1 MSSAVLKT
9 KTELEQLWDRQLE
22 THLLRL
28 LPGDCYVSS
37 EAEALTTVLG
47 SCVSA
52 CVRDTEVGCGGMNHF
67 MLPSVGSASAVD
79 QSSLGRYGK
88 HAMEGLIEGILRLG
102 GREDRL
108 EVKVF
113 GGGNIVQGM
122 SDVGEQNIRFVEQYL
137 TDCGLSASAQDL
149 GLSHPRK
156 IIYFV
161 DTGKVMVKRLRALHS
176 RAIVA
181 EEQKFTSD
189 MAAA

>member
-1 MSSAVLKT
+1 MSSPVLKAGSD
-9 KTELEQLWDRQLE
+9 LEQIWDRQLE

-28 LPGDCYVSS
+28 LPGDCYVSR
-37 EAEALTTVLG
+37 EAEVLTTVLG

-52 CVRDTEVGCGGMNHF
+52 CVRDTELGCGGMNHF
-67 MLPSVGSASAVD
+67 MLPSLPGGGGLD
-79 QSSLGRYGK
+79 PSSLGRYGEP
-88 HAMEGLIEGILRLG
+88 AMEGLIEGILQLG
-102 GREDRL
+102 GQKDRL

-113 GGGNIVQGM
+113 GGGNIVAGM
-122 SDVGEQNIRFVEQYL
+122 SDVGEQNIKFIQRYL
-137 TDCGLSASAQDL
+137 GDLGLNATAQDL
-149 GLSHPRK
+149 GLAHPRK

-181 EEQKFTSD
+181 EEQKYTNN

>member
-1 MSSAVLKT
+1 MNSAVLKAASD
-9 KTELEQLWDRQLE
+9 LEQIWDRQLE
-22 THLLRL
+22 TNVFRL
-28 LPGDCYVSS
+28 LPGDCYVSR
-37 EAEALTTVLG
+37 EAEVMTTVLG

-52 CVRDTEVGCGGMNHF
+52 CVRDTELGCGGMNHF
-67 MLPSVGSASAVD
+67 MLPSLPRGAPAE
-79 QSSLGRYGK
+79 QSSLGRYGQ
-88 HAMEGLIEGILRLG
+88 HAMEGLIEGILHLG

-122 SDVGEQNIRFVEQYL
+122 SDVGEQNIQFVQRYL
-137 TDCGLSASAQDL
+137 NDCGLRAVAQDL
-149 GLSHPRK
+149 GLAHPRK

-181 EEQKFTSD
+181 EERKYTDS